1 MQFPPSEICTLH
13 YIVDSRTLASSLI
26 KAELVYLS
34 LPLSLVQI
42 IPGQKLANRNLP
54 PEPNIPVSTTMR
66 QLTFKT
72 KSLFHFG
79 MSVSEMFHSPSTFAF
94 YLFFLSEASFIPLA
108 AHQVLL
114 CLACLFF
121 CLRQVLFQVL
131 CVWLVC
137 CLRPDSN
144 ILPLPPP
151 IHRKARSSTVQI
163 LLSILSYLSI
173 FPII

>member
-1 MQFPPSEICTLH
+1 MACQFQRCFTRQVLLH
-13 YIVDSRTLASSLI
+13 FTC
-26 KAELVYLS
+26 
-34 LPLSLVQI
+34 
-42 IPGQKLANRNLP
+42 
-54 PEPNIPVSTTMR
+54 
-66 QLTFKT
+66 
-72 KSLFHFG
+72 
-79 MSVSEMFHSPSTFAF
+79 
-94 YLFFLSEASFIPLA
+94 FFLSEASFIPLA

-137 CLRPDSN
+137 CLQPDSN
-144 ILPLPPP
+144 ILLLPPP

-173 FPII
+173 FFNYIILSIPFSTSISSTSSSNQSSSSFVIFRSARTSCTTSGGWVRPYAIKIWTPIYRHTCLMNH